1 MIYKQLY
8 SKIRPAIE
16 ENSMASIT
24 IRLSHIYELMMSVLK
39 RDYFKERFGK
49 MPKEYTDLIK
59 IYESLIDVVKFVES
73 GERASAYQALYNLY
87 FKEDSRNRLN
97 ICKVNAET
105 AFYRMRRADNYTQ
118 YTKNSNDEMFHI
130 PFNLR
135 HLVDNERYSITGF
148 PTFYLSASVYG
159 CWEECQRCN
168 LDFSNV
174 ALFKSTRE
182 LTFLDMVPPNENK
195 SVTYESLLGL
205 PLILAS
211 RLKVIHKDGKF
222 VPEYII
228 SQLAMECLIS
238 ARKESEEGNLVGIRY
253 ESIHLDER
261 DLIFDKFYRDD
272 LFYNFAIPP
281 FESNDKGVCS
291 RIKSLFEFWANT
303 SWAEIQYKNPA
314 AIVNLSEKEKNRYLA
329 SRFGILEKWLGRIAP
344 GMLTYRTKTK
354 NGIPQGA
361 LTLPSN

>member
-1 MIYKQLY
+1 MTYKQLY
-8 SKIRPAIE
+8 NKIKPAME
-16 ENSMASIT
+16 ETSMVGVVA
-24 IRLSHIYELMMSVLK
+24 RLSDIYEKLMSSLK
-39 RDYFKERFGK
+39 KDFFNERFGQ
-49 MPKEYTDLIK
+49 MPKGFHDLRQIC
-59 IYESLIDVVKFVES
+59 ESIIDVVKLVES
-73 GERASAYQALYNLY
+73 GERAEAYKALYNLY
-87 FKEDSRNRLN
+87 FCEDNRNRLN
-97 ICKVNAET
+97 LCKVKAET
-105 AFYRMRRADNYTQ
+105 AFYRMRSAENYTQ
-118 YTKNSNDEMFHI
+118 YTKNSKDEMYHI

-135 HLVDNERYSITGF
+135 HLIGNERYSITGF

-159 CWEECQRCN
+159 CWEECKRCN

-174 ALFKSTRE
+174 ALFKSTSE
-182 LTFLDMVPPNENK
+182 LTFLDMVPPNESK
-195 SVTYESLLGL
+195 YVTYESLLGL

-228 SQLAMECLIS
+228 PQLAMECLIA
-238 ARKESEEGNLVGIRY
+238 ARKESVDGNLVGIRY

-261 DLIFDKFYRDD
+261 DLIFDKFYRGD

-281 FESNDKGVCS
+281 FESNDAGVCS
-291 RIKSLFEFWANT
+291 KVKSLFEFWANT

-314 AIVNLSEKEKNRYLA
+314 ASISLSEKENDRYFA

-354 NGIPQGA
+354 NGVVPGM
-361 LTLPSN
+361 LTY

>member
-1 MIYKQLY
+1 
-8 SKIRPAIE
+8 
-16 ENSMASIT
+16 MAEIT
-24 IRLSHIYELMMSVLK
+24 VRLSHVYEQMMTALK
-39 RDYFKERFGK
+39 KNFFKEQCGK
-49 MPKEYTDLIK
+49 MPKEYHVLNDICNSIIK
-59 IYESLIDVVKFVES
+59 VIKLVES
-73 GERASAYQALYNLY
+73 GERAAAYHALYDLY
-87 FKEDSRNRLN
+87 FNEDNRNRLN
-97 ICKVNAET
+97 LCKVKLGT

-118 YTKNSNDEMFHI
+118 FTKNSNDEMYHI
-130 PFNLR
+130 PFDLR

-174 ALFKSTRE
+174 ALFKSTSE
-182 LTFLDMVPPNENK
+182 LTFLDMVPPNEKK

-253 ESIHLDER
+253 ESIHHDER

-329 SRFGILEKWLGRIAP
+329 SRFGILEKWLGRLAP
-344 GMLTYRTKTK
+344 GMITYRTKTK

>member
-8 SKIRPAIE
+8 NKIKPAME
-16 ENSMASIT
+16 DTSAVGMVV
-24 IRLSHIYELMMSVLK
+24 RLSYIFNQMMSSLEK
-39 RDYFKERFGK
+39 SFFTEHFCK
-49 MPKEYTDLIK
+49 MPKEYHDLCK
-59 IYESLIDVVKFVES
+59 MCDSLIEVVKLVES

-87 FKEDSRNRLN
+87 FSEGNRKRLN
-97 ICKVNAET
+97 LCEVNEET
-105 AFYRMRRADNYTQ
+105 AFYRMRSADNYTQ
-118 YTKNSNDEMFHI
+118 YTKNSEDEMYHI

-174 ALFKSTRE
+174 ALFKSTSE
-182 LTFLDMVPPNENK
+182 LTFWDMVPPNEK
-195 SVTYESLLGL
+195 KLVTYENLLGL

-211 RLKVIHKDGKF
+211 RLKVIHKDGRF

-228 SQLAMECLIS
+228 PQLAMECLIA
-238 ARKESEEGNLVGIRY
+238 ARKETVDGNLVGIRY

-261 DLIFDKFYRDD
+261 DLIFDKFYRED

-281 FESNDKGVCS
+281 FESNHAGVCS
-291 RIKSLFEFWANT
+291 KVKSLFEFWANT

-314 AIVNLSEKEKNRYLA
+314 ASISLSEKENDRYFA
-329 SRFGILEKWLGRIAP
+329 SRFGILEKWLGRLAP

-354 NGIPQGA
+354 NGVVPGM
-361 LTLPSN
+361 LTY